1 MKSLLWADDFAL
13 PVSRNFFFFDTMGKT
28 VNEILGDD
36 VIQGFVTGRYFYDI
50 NKRDR

>member
-1 MKSLLWADDFAL
+1 MILGSLFQET
-13 PVSRNFFFFDTMGKT
+13 FFFFDTMGKT
-28 VNEILGDD
+28 VTEILGDD